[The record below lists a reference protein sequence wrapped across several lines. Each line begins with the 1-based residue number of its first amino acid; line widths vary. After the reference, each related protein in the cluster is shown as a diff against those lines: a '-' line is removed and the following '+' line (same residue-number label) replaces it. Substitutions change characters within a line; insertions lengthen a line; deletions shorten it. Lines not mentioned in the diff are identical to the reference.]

1 MQDED
6 AVGEVDVNDTTT
18 ETAACVDQ
26 ARKRRPNRP
35 ALMPGL
41 ERTSAYDLDGAILK
55 NLLLM
60 PDSEVKSA
68 LFRKMRLEKLIRD
81 DNHTATLEGLT
92 GLHCPEAETAL
103 WAEEHLLGQC
113 W

>member
-1 MQDED
+1 
-6 AVGEVDVNDTTT
+6 
-18 ETAACVDQ
+18 
-26 ARKRRPNRP
+26 
-35 ALMPGL
+35 
-41 ERTSAYDLDGAILK
+41 
-55 NLLLM
+55 
-60 PDSEVKSA
+60 
-68 LFRKMRLEKLIRD
+68 MRLEKLIRD

>member
-26 ARKRRPNRP
+26 ARKRR
-35 ALMPGL
+35 
-41 ERTSAYDLDGAILK
+41 TSAYDLDGAILK

-60 PDSEVKSA
+60 P
-68 LFRKMRLEKLIRD
+68 
-81 DNHTATLEGLT
+81 N
-92 GLHCPEAETAL
+92 
-103 WAEEHLLGQC
+103 
-113 W
+113 